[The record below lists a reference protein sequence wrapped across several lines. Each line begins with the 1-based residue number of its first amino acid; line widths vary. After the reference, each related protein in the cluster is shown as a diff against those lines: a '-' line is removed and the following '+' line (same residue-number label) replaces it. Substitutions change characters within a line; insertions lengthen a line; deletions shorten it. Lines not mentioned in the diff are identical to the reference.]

1 MLFIASLSYRFP
13 AIYNTAFVYWYPS
26 LVQQAY
32 EYQQI
37 FRQGGGE
44 NRQTYHAVRGRF
56 LNITPN
62 YLKELTRQYKGATRE
77 NF

>member
-37 FRQGGGE
+37 FRQRGGGE
-44 NRQTYHAVRGRF
+44 NRETYQLEGVF
-56 LNITPN
+56 
-62 YLKELTRQYKGATRE
+62 
-77 NF
+77 